1 MSSYVNKVTLIGNV
15 GQDPVIRSTNKG
27 KEIASLTIATAEFW
41 KDQTTGQKK
50 EKTEWHKVS
59 IFNENL
65 VNIVKDYVKKGSK
78 LYIEGSLQTRKW
90 VDNNGVEKYTTEIIL
105 QNYSAALV
113 MLDSKDKKTL
123 DMPDIPE
130 TFVKNT
136 RKFESSDFTTDLDD
150 EIPF

>member
-15 GQDPVIRSTNKG
+15 GQDPVIRSTNEG
-27 KEIASLTIATAEFW
+27 KEIASLTIATTESW
-41 KDQTTGQKK
+41 RDKTNGEKK

-59 IFNENL
+59 VFNENL
-65 VNIVKDYVKKGSK
+65 VNIVKNHVKKGSK

-90 VDNNGVEKYTTEIIL
+90 VDNNGVEKYTTEIVL
-105 QNYSAALV
+105 QNYSGALV

-130 TFVKNT
+130 SFAKNT
-136 RKFESSDFTTDLDD
+136 RKFESCDFATDLDD

>member
-1 MSSYVNKVTLIGNV
+1 MSSCVNKVILIGNV
-15 GQDPVIRSTNKG
+15 GQEPVIRSTNKG
-27 KEIASLTIATAEFW
+27 KEIASLTIATAESW
-41 KDQTTGQKK
+41 KDQTTGEKK
-50 EKTEWHKVS
+50 EKTEWHKIS

-105 QNYSAALV
+105 QNYSGVLV

-123 DMPDIPE
+123 DMPDISE
-130 TFVKNT
+130 TFAKNT
-136 RKFESSDFTTDLDD
+136 HRFDFF
-150 EIPF
+150 IR